1 MDEEEV
7 ERESELEFAISEL
20 QRKENQ
26 LFEDYVSYEVKEID
40 GRIEKYNKKI
50 RMNKSTYAISS
61 FYLDSEDCIN
71 MKLHNEEDY
80 YYEIRIPVSFF
91 EEIFEKKRDTLF

>member
-1 MDEEEV
+1 MAEIVD
-7 ERESELEFAISEL
+7 RESEIESAISEL
-20 QRKENQ
+20 QRQEDK
-26 LFEDYVSYEVKEID
+26 LFEDYVSYQVKEID

-50 RMNKSTYAISS
+50 KMNKSIYDISS
-61 FYLDSEDCIN
+61 FFLDSEECIN
-71 MKLHNEEDY
+71 MKLHNEDGY